1 MAIHRQCLCL
11 YWVHF
16 HFPALAHILSKQ
28 LHSSLQCEFS
38 MSACERK
45 ATVVLSHWT
54 AGLKILLIHW
64 YILPSRLIYNL
75 TKYEFI
81 NCNIVLPVNIQ
92 KNNIFLNTCLVP
104 ELTRLCTGTYWAR
117 CSQGLSLIFLDR
129 QRPPSSPESTEPL
142 SFDAVPEP
150 NSAICRVQSKTN
162 VLNQI
167 PSWTFR

>member
-1 MAIHRQCLCL
+1 
-11 YWVHF
+11 
-16 HFPALAHILSKQ
+16 
-28 LHSSLQCEFS
+28 
-38 MSACERK
+38 MSACERE

-54 AGLKILLIHW
+54 VGLKILLIHW

-92 KNNIFLNTCLVP
+92 KNNIFLNTCSVP

-117 CSQGLSLIFLDR
+117 CWQGLSLIFLDR

-142 SFDAVPEP
+142 SFDAVPKP
-150 NSAICRVQSKTN
+150 NSAVCRVQSKTN

-167 PSWTFR
+167 SSWTFRQILKIWARIAKLVLVHLKKKKKNNQTPKGL